1 MLKITKFGGS
11 SVANAQQF
19 AKVKAIVEAAPA
31 RRFVVVS
38 ASGRENKKDNKVTDL
53 LYLIEAHLKY
63 SVDHMPLF
71 ELIKERFISIKNDL
85 NLSFPIEDELASLE
99 KELNKSIN
107 IDYLVSRG
115 EYLTA
120 KLMAEYLGFPFVDAK
135 KLITFRYDGNIDY
148 EATKYRLE
156 AFLKKNDR
164 FVIPG
169 FYGSLPDGTVK
180 VMTRGGSDI
189 TGSILAR
196 LLDADVYENWTDVSG
211 ILMAD
216 PRIVKNPK
224 RIHTITY
231 SELRELSYMGASV
244 LHEEAIFPVK
254 EKNIPIHILNTN
266 HPEEG
271 GTIIVEEDDSKSKQ
285 VITGIAGKKNFTV
298 VAIYKNHMSDEVGII
313 RRALEV
319 FEHYRISIEHIPS
332 GIDSFSIVVNTED
345 VKDVIYDIVGDIKR
359 ACNADSVKVF
369 DGISLIATV
378 GRHMMYR
385 PGISGQL
392 FATLGRNDI
401 NIRMIAQGSDEINIV
416 VGVEDKDFE
425 KTIKAIYEEF
435 VVE

>member
-19 AKVKAIVEAAPA
+19 AKVKAIIEADPA

-135 KLITFRYDGNIDY
+135 KLITFRYDGKIDY

-359 ACNADSVKVF
+359 ACNADSVKVI

>member
-1 MLKITKFGGS
+1 MRNVFGGLP
-11 SVANAQQF
+11 NQ
-19 AKVKAIVEAAPA
+19 I
-31 RRFVVVS
+31 
-38 ASGRENKKDNKVTDL
+38 NT
-53 LYLIEAHLKY
+53 
-63 SVDHMPLF
+63 MT
-71 ELIKERFISIKNDL
+71 ISNEEVQMFTYQHIR
-85 NLSFPIEDELASLE
+85 EDENTLYGFLSAAE
-99 KELNKSIN
+99 KDLFI
-107 IDYLVSRG
+107 
-115 EYLTA
+115 
-120 KLMAEYLGFPFVDAK
+120 
-135 KLITFRYDGNIDY
+135 KLIQKARALSSMYTLAQIVNIECEELDIRGYKHEGYFAAITNFKSYYDANMKMIDY

-359 ACNADSVKVF
+359 ACNADSVKVI

>member
-19 AKVKAIVEAAPA
+19 AKVKAIVEADPA

-135 KLITFRYDGNIDY
+135 KLITFRYDGKIDY

-359 ACNADSVKVF
+359 ACNADSVKVI

-416 VGVEDKDFE
+416 VGVEDKDLE